1 MAAKKKNL
9 HFVLRNVGLL
19 PASLSLYQQILYA
32 VGIGRMSRRSRLVSS
47 VSSLVVRAART
58 GVRLCER
65 SHLVRR
71 PVGKSRAAAVA
82 GRSCNSLMRPAG
94 VSISTASSETPRS
107 VCRTSRPPPER
118 FPMPSV
124 QGFPRWAICIISAV
138 EDRRRA
144 INMRQS
150 SEPVPPGSRHRQGLG
165 AES

>member
-1 MAAKKKNL
+1 MAAKKQNL

-107 VCRTSRPPPER
+107 VCRTSRPPRER
-118 FPMPSV
+118 FPMPFV
-124 QGFPRWAICIISAV
+124 QSFPRWGNLHNF
-138 EDRRRA
+138 RRGGSPPSPR
-144 INMRQS
+144 S
-150 SEPVPPGSRHRQGLG
+150 STCVNHLNPSLPVAGTARD
-165 AES
+165 